1 MSPDHQ
7 RMGSN
12 PNALSCLAPLDYRAS
27 LNRQHKPI
35 TRMTMKPFSDRRSFL
50 QTAAVAAT
58 AVATSG
64 PLVNAWAQTKWPAK
78 PIRIIVAFPPGGLTD
93 ALARSYGD
101 HLATKLGVPV
111 VIDNKPGAGAI
122 IGIDAAAKSPADGYT
137 LVMSTSGTFWQN
149 RILYSKLPYNLD
161 KDLTPV
167 TVFPSGPLV
176 VGINDKIPANTMA
189 EFVAWAKKNPTSMG
203 TYAPGSYPHMV
214 ADQTNRV
221 HGTQIQSVHY
231 RGEAPMWLD
240 VASGQSQI
248 AIGSYLAFNAVAS
261 RGVRAIGV
269 TGSYRSPKLPNV
281 PTLMEQGDT
290 AKLVTLEGGLPLVAP
305 AGTPEA
311 VLKLLADEAVAW
323 SNTDKAAKLRE
334 TFAIP
339 NKPKNLAG
347 TRKDWEGEVP
357 VWIKLAVDLGIKL
370 D

>member
-1 MSPDHQ
+1 
-7 RMGSN
+7 
-12 PNALSCLAPLDYRAS
+12 
-27 LNRQHKPI
+27 
-35 TRMTMKPFSDRRSFL
+35 
-50 QTAAVAAT
+50 
-58 AVATSG
+58 
-64 PLVNAWAQTKWPAK
+64 
-78 PIRIIVAFPPGGLTD
+78 
-93 ALARSYGD
+93 
-101 HLATKLGVPV
+101 VPV

-122 IGIDAAAKSPADGYT
+122 IGIDAVAKSPADGYT

-176 VGINDKIPANTMA
+176 VGINDKIPAKNMA
-189 EFVAWAKKNPTSMG
+189 EFVEWAKKNPTSMG

-214 ADQTNRV
+214 ADQTNRRF
-221 HGTQIQSVHY
+221 GTQIQSVHY
-231 RGEAPMWLD
+231 KGEAAMWLD

-248 AIGSYLAFNAVAS
+248 AIGSFIAYNAVAS
-261 RGVRAIGV
+261 RGVRPIGV

-305 AGTPEA
+305 SGTPEA

>member
-1 MSPDHQ
+1 MTHT
-7 RMGSN
+7 
-12 PNALSCLAPLDYRAS
+12 
-27 LNRQHKPI
+27 NR
-35 TRMTMKPFSDRRSFL
+35 SDRRHL
-50 QTAAVAAT
+50 LHTAALAVSIVAASS
-58 AVATSG
+58 AVGT
-64 PLVNAWAQTKWPAK
+64 AWAQAAKWPSK
-78 PIRIIVAFPPGGLTD
+78 PIRIVVAFPPGGLTD
-93 ALARSYGD
+93 AYARNYGEY
-101 HLATKLGVPV
+101 LSTKLGVPV

-122 IGIDAAAKSPADGYT
+122 IGIDAVAKSPADGYT
-137 LVMSTSGTFWQN
+137 FVMSTSGTFWQN

-176 VGINDKIPANTMA
+176 VGIHDKIPAKNMA

-214 ADQTNRV
+214 ADQTNRQQ
-221 HGTQIQSVHY
+221 GTQIQSVHY
-231 RGEAPMWLD
+231 KGEAAMWLD

-248 AIGSYLAFNAVAS
+248 AVGSFQAFNAMAA

-269 TGSYRSPKLPNV
+269 TGSYRSPKLPDV
-281 PTLMEQGDT
+281 LTLTEQGNTD
-290 AKLVTLEGGLPLVAP
+290 KLVTLEGGLPLVAP

-311 VLKLLADEAVAW
+311 VLKRMADEAVAW

-339 NKPKNLAG
+339 NKPKNLAD